1 MPGSQTRQQVS
12 RTLPPEGGSPSRPVG
27 NRRPAGVVAA
37 LLDRE
42 TSGVDDTTET
52 ERDPSRPDSEHQR
65 PPGVTDAT
73 VEALGKLSA
82 ALDHVEDARG
92 HLYAFHRLCGSAEST
107 LEEATA
113 LLRDAGHGDIADTL
127 DRDVLGRNPL
137 PGMWSFQMVEAY
149 DDGYYAEAKGLQQRA
164 IDRLVGGRR
173 HLFEAEMKELRRTRG
188 RDGHEATP
196 DDVDH

>member
-1 MPGSQTRQQVS
+1 MNDQPTS
-12 RTLPPEGGSPSRPVG
+12 EH
-27 NRRPAGVVAA
+27 RRPAGV
-37 LLDRE
+37 D
-42 TSGVDDTTET
+42 
-52 ERDPSRPDSEHQR
+52 
-65 PPGVTDAT
+65 DAT

-113 LLRDAGHGDIADTL
+113 MMRGAGHDAWADCL
-127 DRDVLGRNPL
+127 SRDVLGRNVL

-149 DDGYYAEAKGLQQRA
+149 DDGYYASAKGLERRA
-164 IDRLVGGRR
+164 LDELVGGRR

-188 RDGHEATP
+188 SAGHEATP
-196 DDVDH
+196 DDVDA

>member
-1 MPGSQTRQQVS
+1 MT
-12 RTLPPEGGSPSRPVG
+12 
-27 NRRPAGVVAA
+27 
-37 LLDRE
+37 
-42 TSGVDDTTET
+42 DDHGQP
-52 ERDPSRPDSEHQR
+52 DPEHQR
-65 PPGVTDAT
+65 PDGVTDAT

-92 HLYAFHRLCGSAEST
+92 HLYAFHRLCGSAETT

-113 LLRDAGHGDIADTL
+113 MIRAAGHDDVADAL

-149 DDGYYAEAKGLQQRA
+149 DDGYYAAAKGIQQQA
-164 IDRLVGGRR
+164 IDDLVGGKR

-188 RDGHEATP
+188 RAGHEATP
-196 DDVDH
+196 DDVDA